1 MIKCGCKFHTC
12 KKQYKTKL
20 DLKRHLAGVKMAK
33 TKSGK
38 SSNKTTTSKKAG
50 KKAHKE
56 TIGPSHKKCQKFL
69 EEGNS
74 NTLVTPPTGRPDFI
88 VHKKNLSYF
97 ELKPVKGA
105 QDRTFLSEDQES
117 EVEKLLKN
125 KISVSMIYYKK
136 SQKKKIAKF
145 QFKVVPLT
153 TRNLKKYCY
162 SSNDSERIVL
172 DKIKFSGK
180 YF

>member
-117 EVEKLLKN
+117 EVKKL
-125 KISVSMIYYKK
+125 
-136 SQKKKIAKF
+136 
-145 QFKVVPLT
+145 QFLM
-153 TRNLKKYCY
+153 
-162 SSNDSERIVL
+162 
-172 DKIKFSGK
+172 
-180 YF
+180 

>member
-1 MIKCGCKFHTC
+1 
-12 KKQYKTKL
+12 
-20 DLKRHLAGVKMAK
+20 MAK
-33 TKSGK
+33 TKSAK
-38 SSNKTTTSKKAG
+38 SSNNTTTSKKAG
-50 KKAHKE
+50 KKAQKE

-117 EVEKLLKN
+117 EVERLLKN
-125 KISVSMIYYKK
+125 RTSFIIAHRLSTIQSADKI
-136 SQKKKIAKF
+136 
-145 QFKVVPLT
+145 
-153 TRNLKKYCY
+153 
-162 SSNDSERIVL
+162 IVL
-172 DKIKFSGK
+172 DQGGIVEIGNHKELMEKKGLYHHLTTIRLMDTKQPITNNMGI
-180 YF
+180 